1 MRRRMVVVL
10 AIALAAIVSQTPTA
24 KAGSSTQGFVDVG
37 TAEADGTSTNDING
51 AATLTIGD
59 LSTNTTQT
67 GFFVGLSHQDLGQV
81 TFSTTVGS
89 NDSLSFGDSD
99 FGTFTSTS
107 LKVLSAVPGA
117 VTFYILGDYTPGTQ
131 GGSGGMASFSI
142 SFTQSPIGGGPGS
155 GISDS
160 GVLSIPPASG
170 VSPSSVPEPASL
182 IMGLTGLVTCGLV
195 CGLRRRTGKATR

>member
-24 KAGSSTQGFVDVG
+24 KAGSSTQGFVNVG

-107 LKVLSAVPGA
+107 LKVLAPFREPLRFTSWVITLPEPRVDRVGWPVLASALLSLPLEAVP
-117 VTFYILGDYTPGTQ
+117 VPVSRTPVC
-131 GGSGGMASFSI
+131 SRFR
-142 SFTQSPIGGGPGS
+142 
-155 GISDS
+155 
-160 GVLSIPPASG
+160 PPAG
-170 VSPSSVPEPASL
+170 FRPPAYRS
-182 IMGLTGLVTCGLV
+182 
-195 CGLRRRTGKATR
+195 RPA